1 MTRES
6 REAIVTRISA
16 DIDVVTLINVFTVD
30 PENQRKL
37 VDLLNAA
44 TDEVMKQVPGF
55 VSANIHRSLD
65 GRHVANYAQW
75 RSETDFTAM
84 LSNPAARE
92 HMAAVS
98 SIAGAEPVLY
108 ELVSTH
114 FEPTSS
120 LPSRP

>member
-1 MTRES
+1 MTRM
-6 REAIVTRISA
+6 SA

-30 PENQRKL
+30 PDNQRKL

-44 TDEVMKQVPGF
+44 TDEVMKQMPGF

-65 GRHVANYAQW
+65 GWHVANYAQW
-75 RSETDFTAM
+75 RSEADFTAM

-98 SIAGAEPVLY
+98 SIASAEPVLY

-114 FEPTSS
+114 FEPN
-120 LPSRP
+120 PIVAKQCP